1 VSVAGREKRSGWR
14 ILIAGTGGQGV
25 LTIARLLCEC
35 FAERGHQVVSG
46 QLHGLAQRGGAVQS
60 SVLIDAGIS
69 PVIAQGRADVVLGLE
84 PVETARA
91 TPLMSTRTLVY
102 MNVAPVL
109 PFVLAQRAV
118 LHEPDAEYPPVEQ
131 LVERVRSVAPDT
143 LTLDA
148 TRLALAA
155 GSGQALNIV
164 MLGCLLGAGVLP
176 IKDEEFWSAVATQM
190 PSAARETNTAA
201 FRSGVAFGIEHRREG
216 DSPRRTAEPQGAAQ
230 GRPR

>member
-1 VSVAGREKRSGWR
+1 MNVAGREKASGWR
-14 ILIAGTGGQGV
+14 ILIAGTGGQGG
-25 LTIARLLCEC
+25 LTIARLLCDC

-91 TPLMSTRTLVY
+91 IPLMSARTLVY
-102 MNVAPVL
+102 MNTAPVL

-118 LHEPDAEYPPVEQ
+118 LKERDAEYPPVEQ
-131 LVERVRSVAPDT
+131 LVEWVRSVAPET
-143 LTLDA
+143 FTLDA
-148 TRLALAA
+148 TQLALGA

-164 MLGCLLGAGVLP
+164 LLGCLLGAGVLP
-176 IKDEEFWSAVATQM
+176 VTENEFWSAIATQM
-190 PSAARETNTAA
+190 PAAMRATNTRA
-201 FRSGVAFGIEHRREG
+201 FHSGVEFAQKRRQEPLFG
-216 DSPRRTAEPQGAAQ
+216 